1 MGRSLLQA
9 TSTCSTGGSSTGCSV
24 EICSVWDPWAAGGQP
39 APPGASPQATGEL
52 LLRAWS
58 TSCPPAAL
66 PLGAAGLVLTPCS
79 PSCCC
84 TATTPHPP
92 VPGLCPFKALGRDAA
107 PLSAGPAPSRQPR
120 ERSAP
125 GAARRGPAPSPP
137 GAMAMRELVE
147 AECGGSNPLLKLAG
161 HFTQDK
167 ALRQEGLQGS
177 LAWPS
182 GAPGAAAVSK
192 PLGVASEDEL
202 VGEFLQEQ
210 NAPLLSRAP
219 QTFKMDDLLA
229 EMQEIEQSSFRQA
242 PQRAPGVAALALS
255 ENWTQ
260 EFLAAADNAGDVS
273 SDYNETDW
281 SQEFIAEVT
290 DPLSVSPAKWAEEY
304 LEQSEEKLWLGE
316 SEDQSLADKWY
327 EEYQPEDDLK
337 KTASDFLSKVDD
349 PKLNSS
355 EGASDAWV
363 DQFTRSGNM
372 SALDTEFEQAKTAV
386 ESDVDFWDKLQ
397 AEWEEMAKR
406 DAEAHPWLTDYEDLN
421 SSSYDKGY
429 QFEEDNPMRDH
440 PDAFEEGRK
449 RLAEGDL
456 PNAVLLFEAA
466 VQQKPDHMEAWQY
479 LGTTQAEN
487 EQELLAISAL
497 RQCLELQPGNLTAL
511 MALAV
516 SFTNE
521 SLQKQACETLRD
533 WLRHKPAY
541 AHLLEKEPEES
552 ASGPNLGHSKR
563 VLGSLLSDSL
573 FVEVK
578 ELFLAAV
585 RSNPSTVDPD
595 VQCGLGVLFNL
606 SGEYERAVDCF
617 SAALSVHPN
626 DHLLWNKLGATLAN
640 GNRSEEAVAAYRR
653 ALELQPGYI
662 RSRYNLGISCINLGA
677 HREAVEH
684 FLEALHMQQ
693 KSRGPRGQQGAMSD
707 NIWSTLRMALSM
719 LGQSDLYRAADA
731 HDLPTLL
738 QAFGLQQ

>member
-1 MGRSLLQA
+1 
-9 TSTCSTGGSSTGCSV
+9 
-24 EICSVWDPWAAGGQP
+24 
-39 APPGASPQATGEL
+39 
-52 LLRAWS
+52 
-58 TSCPPAAL
+58 
-66 PLGAAGLVLTPCS
+66 
-79 PSCCC
+79 
-84 TATTPHPP
+84 
-92 VPGLCPFKALGRDAA
+92 
-107 PLSAGPAPSRQPR
+107 
-120 ERSAP
+120 
-125 GAARRGPAPSPP
+125 
-137 GAMAMRELVE
+137 MAMRELVE
-147 AECGGSNPLLKLAG
+147 PECGGSNPLMKLAG

-167 ALRQEGLQGS
+167 ALRQEGLQGPR
-177 LAWPS
+177 AWTP

-192 PLGVASEDEL
+192 PLDVATEDEL

-242 PQRAPGVAALALS
+242 PQRAPGVADLALS

-260 EFLAAADNAGDVS
+260 EFLATAADAGDVS
-273 SDYNETDW
+273 SDYNEADW

-316 SEDQSLADKWY
+316 SEDQALADKWY

-337 KTASDFLSKVDD
+337 KTVSDFVSKVDD
-349 PKLNSS
+349 PKLKNS
-355 EGASDAWV
+355 
-363 DQFTRSGNM
+363 
-372 SALDTEFEQAKTAV
+372 

-406 DAEAHPWLTDYEDLN
+406 DAEAHPWLSDYEDLS

-449 RLAEGDL
+449 RLQEGDL

-497 RQCLELQPGNLTAL
+497 RRCLELQPGNLTAL

-533 WLRHKPAY
+533 WLRHKPDY
-541 AHLLEKEPEES
+541 AHLLEKEPQES
-552 ASGPNLGHSKR
+552 VSGTSLGPPKH

-573 FVEVK
+573 FAEVK

-585 RSNPSTVDPD
+585 CSKPSTVDPD

-606 SGEYERAVDCF
+606 SGEYEKAVDCF
-617 SAALSVHPN
+617 NAALSVRPN

-693 KSRGPRGQQGAMSD
+693 KSRGPRGQHGAMSD

-719 LGQSDLYRAADA
+719 LGQSDLYGAADS

-738 QAFGLQQ
+738 KAFGLQQ

>member
-1 MGRSLLQA
+1 
-9 TSTCSTGGSSTGCSV
+9 
-24 EICSVWDPWAAGGQP
+24 
-39 APPGASPQATGEL
+39 
-52 LLRAWS
+52 
-58 TSCPPAAL
+58 
-66 PLGAAGLVLTPCS
+66 
-79 PSCCC
+79 
-84 TATTPHPP
+84 
-92 VPGLCPFKALGRDAA
+92 
-107 PLSAGPAPSRQPR
+107 
-120 ERSAP
+120 
-125 GAARRGPAPSPP
+125 
-137 GAMAMRELVE
+137 MAMRELVE
-147 AECGGSNPLLKLAG
+147 PECGGSNPLMKLAG

-167 ALRQEGLQGS
+167 ALRQEGLRGPS
-177 LAWPS
+177 AWPPAGL
-182 GAPGAAAVSK
+182 GAEAVSK

-202 VGEFLQEQ
+202 AAEFLQEQ

-255 ENWTQ
+255 ENWAQ
-260 EFLAAADNAGDVS
+260 EFLGAADTTTDVFP
-273 SDYNETDW
+273 DYNEADW
-281 SQEFIAEVT
+281 SQEFIAET
-290 DPLSVSPAKWAEEY
+290 LCLYLLPSGQKNIWSSQRRSCGWGKQKTSHWQISVEQLQQESLLEAHIRISLRR
-304 LEQSEEKLWLGE
+304 LEQGSPTFLPLRQRGGIE
-316 SEDQSLADKWY
+316 SGLPHPRY

-337 KTASDFLSKVDD
+337 KTANDFLSKVDD
-349 PKLNSS
+349 PKLNNS
-355 EGASDAWV
+355 EGVSDAWV
-363 DQFTRSGNM
+363 DQFTRTGNA
-372 SALDTEFEQAKTAV
+372 STLDTEFEQAKTAV

-406 DAEAHPWLTDYEDLN
+406 DAEAHPWLSDYEDL
-421 SSSYDKGY
+421 STSSYDKGY
-429 QFEEDNPMRDH
+429 LFEKDNPMRDH
-440 PDAFEEGRK
+440 PQAFDEGLK
-449 RLAEGDL
+449 CLEKGDL

-466 VQQKPDHMEAWQY
+466 VQQKPDHVEAWQY

-487 EQELLAISAL
+487 EQELSAISAL
-497 RQCLELQPGNLTAL
+497 RQCLALQPGNVTAL

-541 AHLLEKEPEES
+541 AHLVGKDPEGS
-552 ASGPNLGHSKR
+552 SLASSLGSSKR
-563 VLGSLLSDSL
+563 ILGSLLSDSL
-573 FVEVK
+573 FMEVK
-578 ELFLAAV
+578 DLFLAAV
-585 RSNPSTVDPD
+585 RSAPSAVDPD

-606 SGEYERAVDCF
+606 SGEYEKAVDCF
-617 SAALSVHPN
+617 SAALSVRPN

-719 LGQSDLYRAADA
+719 LGQSDLYGAADA